1 MKLKV
6 LIFLIFIFSFKLS
19 SAIEFDEI
27 KSVKGIPFWFVQDS
41 SLPLISMSFSFR
53 GGAFLD
59 PAGKEGSTNLMV
71 SLLDEGTENF
81 NGNKYKLSLKENGTK
96 ISFSADKDKIE
107 GTFQV
112 VSTQIQEGFWLLFES
127 INNPLFNSEEIE
139 KVKKQVQAS
148 IKIDKSDVQSQAS
161 DRFNQN
167 FFQNSKLSRNV
178 KGNLE
183 SLKKITRKDIFKMH
197 KINFTRDNLVIGL
210 AGDIDA
216 EAASKY
222 IDYVFGNLPLLGET
236 REIPKLGILK
246 KGQISYEME
255 TPQSTVIFGQRGVSR
270 KDKDYFSV
278 RVLNYILGGGGFQS
292 RLYKE
297 VREKSGLV
305 YSIYSYLI
313 PYQNDGVII
322 GGFQTRNET
331 VNETIS
337 KVKEQWEKIK
347 KNGISA
353 RELRDAQTYYK
364 GSFSRNFT
372 STLSLAS
379 LLKVV
384 QYYDLGN
391 DYFKKRSEIIDNL
404 KINDINTLA
413 SKLFDKNNL
422 FFMIVGKTDT

>member
-1 MKLKV
+1 M
-6 LIFLIFIFSFKLS
+6 
-19 SAIEFDEI
+19 
-27 KSVKGIPFWFVQDS
+27 QDS

-222 IDYVFGNLPLLGET
+222 IDYVFLA
-236 REIPKLGILK
+236 
-246 KGQISYEME
+246 
-255 TPQSTVIFGQRGVSR
+255 IFR
-270 KDKDYFSV
+270 Y
-278 RVLNYILGGGGFQS
+278 
-292 RLYKE
+292 
-297 VREKSGLV
+297 
-305 YSIYSYLI
+305 
-313 PYQNDGVII
+313 
-322 GGFQTRNET
+322 
-331 VNETIS
+331 
-337 KVKEQWEKIK
+337 
-347 KNGISA
+347 
-353 RELRDAQTYYK
+353 
-364 GSFSRNFT
+364 
-372 STLSLAS
+372 
-379 LLKVV
+379 
-384 QYYDLGN
+384 
-391 DYFKKRSEIIDNL
+391 
-404 KINDINTLA
+404 
-413 SKLFDKNNL
+413 
-422 FFMIVGKTDT
+422 